1 MLIDEYEA
9 IFRKYYQ
16 QIYNYCRVKMGNSD
30 FAYDCVQE
38 VFLILYK
45 KIYKTDATDSIGI
58 WLYRTADKV
67 ISRYI
72 KKNFR
77 DKSLDELEIDVE
89 DKSAFVSRS
98 YEIID
103 IYMTK
108 DELTILEDYYLKGE
122 KIKQIAEKTGISEA
136 ALYKR
141 IERLKA
147 KLEKHRE
154 ELL

>member
-1 MLIDEYEA
+1 MRIEEYETL
-9 IFRKYYQ
+9 FKKHYR
-16 QIYNYCRVKMGNSD
+16 QIYNYCRVKLRHELS
-30 FAYDCVQE
+30 ASDCVQE

-45 KIYKTDATDSIGI
+45 KLEKVEVTENFVL

-67 ISRYI
+67 MSRYL
-72 KKNFR
+72 KKQSR
-77 DKSLDELEIDVE
+77 DISLDSLDEPIE
-89 DKSAFVSRS
+89 DENAFIFDK

-103 IYMTK
+103 KYVTK
-108 DELTILEDYYLKGE
+108 DELALLEKYYLHGETIKG
-122 KIKQIAEKTGISEA
+122 IAEKTGVSEA
-136 ALYKR
+136 AIYKR